1 MAAAARHRHATPTRR
16 PSPTT
21 TTGGD
26 GTAFAGGGGGR
37 PRPPD
42 EDSPPGRDHRND
54 DNCRRMRTLVIIE
67 DERPSCVR
75 GEHSAAGGGDATP
88 PARPIC
94 RDGPAA
100 APSAAA
106 RARAGCATSPPM
118 PMPTASSPEVNPAE
132 QDRRHRRATTTTTR
146 RRIWE
151 CDRRIEIAGQ
161 PVRSSGFPDSAPT
174 PSPPTATVAP
184 ATTIRRG
191 QDALL
196 LLLLQQLLGRWR
208 RRRQWRIPEQSA
220 TAAECRLETRTSKS
234 WG

>member
-1 MAAAARHRHATPTRR
+1 MSWPPPPAAARPPTGR

-21 TTGGD
+21 ATTGGGR

-37 PRPPD
+37 PPETAPRRGLP
-42 EDSPPGRDHRND
+42 PPGRDHRK
-54 DNCRRMRTLVIIE
+54 RRQLRE
-67 DERPSCVR
+67 D
-75 GEHSAAGGGDATP
+75 
-88 PARPIC
+88 
-94 RDGPAA
+94 
-100 APSAAA
+100 AA
-106 RARAGCATSPPM
+106 RSCLRRGRYAATARRQHQARQCELARDARRRRRCRCRP
-118 PMPTASSPEVNPAE
+118 
-132 QDRRHRRATTTTTR
+132 RHRPRSIPPSRIVGIDGRRRRPTR
-146 RRIWE
+146 RRVWE

-208 RRRQWRIPEQSA
+208 RRRQWRLPEQTA
-220 TAAECRLETRTSKS
+220 TAAECRLETRTSKFL
-234 WG
+234 G